1 MIEESTGSWSVSMDT
16 SAAEQLRLEVE
27 VPKLFFAKPGDLVQ
41 LAQPDWG
48 RNGQYRVAQAQVGQ
62 NERGAWTVL
71 ELAPPDMVL

>member
-1 MIEESTGSWSVSMDT
+1 M
-16 SAAEQLRLEVE
+16 
-27 VPKLFFAKPGDLVQ
+27 PKLFFAKPGDLVQ

-62 NERGAWTVL
+62 DERGAWTVL